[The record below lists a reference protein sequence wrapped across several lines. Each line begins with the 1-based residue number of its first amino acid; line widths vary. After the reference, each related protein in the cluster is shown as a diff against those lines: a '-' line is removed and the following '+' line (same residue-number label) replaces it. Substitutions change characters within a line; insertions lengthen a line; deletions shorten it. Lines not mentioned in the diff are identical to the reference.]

1 MGVLGE
7 TANSLERETDKWVRR
22 HGNCSKQANA
32 GDCLVS
38 ASSKFFCFV
47 LRGSLLEAP
56 VPNGQEFNQDLNDE
70 TNFQDSPSHRILE
83 HMYEALNVV

>member
-1 MGVLGE
+1 MKRQTRSNEKLINGCVGMEIVL
-7 TANSLERETDKWVRR
+7 
-22 HGNCSKQANA
+22 SKPNA

-70 TNFQDSPSHRILE
+70 TNFQDSPSHQILE
-83 HMYEALNVV
+83 HMHEALNVV